1 MTAEELINQMIPPLK
16 PSDSVQKAIDWM
28 EKLRVNQLPVIEEGK
43 YLGLISEDQI
53 LDLPDTDIP
62 VSDVRLV
69 GETLHAFPTSHFYE
83 VIKLATENSLQLV
96 PVVEKDREYLGVIS
110 INETAS
116 ALAKMFAGQGPGG
129 ILVISI
135 EDKDYSLSEISRL
148 VESNDAK
155 ILSSFFAP
163 DENLQTQQKLTLKL
177 NKDDLSRIIATLE
190 RHGYTVVAHFQETEL
205 LNVDKE
211 RLDLLFKYLNI

>member
-16 PSDSVQKAIDWM
+16 PSDSGQKAMDWM
-28 EKLRVNQLPVIEEGK
+28 EKLRISQLPVVDEGK
-43 YLGLISEDQI
+43 YVGLLSEERI
-53 LDLPDTDIP
+53 MDTENIDRP
-62 VSDVRLV
+62 VSDFRL
-69 GETLHAFPTSHFYE
+69 EAENIFAYSSSHFYD

-96 PVVEKDREYLGVIS
+96 PVVEKDREFLGVIS

-116 ALAKMFAGQGPGG
+116 TLAKMFAGQGPGG
-129 ILVISI
+129 IIVLSM
-135 EDKDYSLSEISRL
+135 EDKDYSLTEISRL

-163 DENLQTQQKLTLKL
+163 DENTHSQQKLTLKL
-177 NKDDLSRIIATLE
+177 NKSDLTRIIATFE
-190 RHGYTVVAHFQETEL
+190 RHGYTVVANFQETEL